1 MVDTVSRR
9 VNRERPCIGVIGDF
23 VRSRR
28 VKGTAREDLQLR
40 LVALLRELN
49 RRHTKAILA
58 KFVITTGDEFQGL
71 LSNGGAIPDIVWTMD
86 KHLRTRIDVRIG
98 IGHGVL
104 DTPLKKEA
112 IGMDGPVC
120 HNARAAIMEAKQK
133 SRLGG
138 EFRGFPEPDETILN
152 GIARLLH
159 KLRHDLTQKQF
170 MIVDALRGMANQS
183 AIADALK
190 ISKQAVSKQA
200 LAAGFEAYREGETA
214 WRAALKTFD
223 HTAQWH

>member
-1 MVDTVSRR
+1 V
-9 VNRERPCIGVIGDF
+9 RPCIAIIGDF

-28 VKGTAREDLQLR
+28 VQGTAREDLQRR
-40 LVALLRELN
+40 LVTLLRELN
-49 RRHTKAILA
+49 RRHTRAILA
-58 KFVITTGDEFQGL
+58 TFVITTGDEFQGL
-71 LSNGGAIPDIVWTMD
+71 LSDGTAIPDLIWTMD

-112 IGMDGPVC
+112 IGMDGPVW
-120 HNARAAIMEAKQK
+120 HNARAAIIEAKQK

-138 EFRGFPEPDETILN
+138 VFRGFPEPAETILN

-159 KLRHDLTQKQF
+159 KMRHDLTQKQF
-170 MIVDALRGMANQS
+170 MIVDRLRGAPNQS
-183 AIADALK
+183 AVADAMK
-190 ISKQAVSKQA
+190 ISKQVVSKQA

-214 WRAALKTFD
+214 WRAALKPFD
-223 HTAQWH
+223 HTTPGQ

>member
-1 MVDTVSRR
+1 MVDTMSSRS
-9 VNRERPCIGVIGDF
+9 NRSRPSIGIIGDF

-28 VKGTAREDLQLR
+28 VKGTAREDLQRR
-40 LVALLRELN
+40 LLMLLRELN
-49 RRHTKAILA
+49 HRHTKAILA
-58 KFVITTGDEFQGL
+58 RFVVTTGDEFQGL
-71 LSNGGAIPDIVWTMD
+71 LSDGTVIPDLIWTLD

-112 IGMDGPVC
+112 IGMDGPVW
-120 HNARAAIMEAKQK
+120 HNARAAIVEAKQK
-133 SRLGG
+133 NRLGG
-138 EFRGFPEPDETILN
+138 VFRGFPEPDETILN
-152 GIARLLH
+152 GVARLLH
-159 KLRHDLTQKQF
+159 KMRQDLTQKQF
-170 MIVDALRGMANQS
+170 MIVDKLRGAPNQS

-190 ISKQAVSKQA
+190 ISKQVVSKQA

-223 HTAQWH
+223 HAALWR